1 MKKILT
7 QLDEIENLKSFSTKS
22 KPSVSDASVGWHL
35 EHSLLVIKSILEGLQ
50 KSDPQ
55 KYQSQNKLSKFLVL
69 LTGYIPRKG
78 GKAPKFTI
86 PNNEA
91 YEENVTKYLETV
103 KNSLSQVN
111 EMAPNSFIQHPYFG
125 HLNRNTSIKFLY
137 IHTNHHLKIV
147 RDILK

>member
-1 MKKILT
+1 MRKILT
-7 QLDEIENLKSFSTKS
+7 QLDEIENLKVFSAKS
-22 KPSVSDASVGWHL
+22 KPSVSDVSVGWHL

-55 KYQSQNKLSKFLVL
+55 KYHPQNKLSKFLIL
-69 LTGYIPRKG
+69 ITGYIPRKG

-86 PNNEA
+86 PENDT
-91 YEENVTKYLETV
+91 YEENITTYLELV
-103 KNSLSQVN
+103 RNSLSEVN
-111 EMAPNSFIQHPYFG
+111 KMPPNSFIQHPYFG

-147 RDILK
+147 RGILK

>member
-147 RDILK
+147 RGILK